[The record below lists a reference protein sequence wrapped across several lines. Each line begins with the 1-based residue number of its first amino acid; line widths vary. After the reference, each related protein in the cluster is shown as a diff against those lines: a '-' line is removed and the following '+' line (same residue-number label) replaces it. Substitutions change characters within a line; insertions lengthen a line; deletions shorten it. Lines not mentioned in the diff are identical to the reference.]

1 MKKNQYF
8 LLLCLISAQIK
19 GQVILTTSQTNL
31 CSGNSTTM
39 VLNNPYPTAYA
50 NGKLLKNG
58 VEVANTTNGQ
68 LSYTT
73 AEAGEYRFFYDE
85 KEDFRQIYW
94 GYHPS
99 FTFQDITFL
108 DGLNGIAV
116 GNKTVLK
123 TADKGQTWNVAITPT
138 QTFNHTAVHFSDV
151 TNGWVV
157 GFNGQVIR
165 TTDGGSSW
173 VNKNITGVAPFTP
186 PLTDVFGI
194 NSTTA
199 WVVGDRN
206 TKVFKT
212 TNGGDTWT
220 DVFTGTFYSSGFRTV
235 FFLNQNEGWI
245 AGDYGIIRKTTNG
258 GANWSS
264 LMLGSS
270 SSSNSNTWV
279 TDIFFLD
286 SLNGWFIGEDGLIS
300 KTTDGGA
307 TWVKQRNG
315 TGLNGN
321 GIVNK
326 IRFIDALNGFATVAG
341 ELYKTTDGGST
352 WVAMRTSDGR
362 IWANAKSFHFFAVDD
377 FICSY
382 DSELFSYIKKLPQR
396 TNSISISP
404 KPIITANSTNICP
417 NQTIQLS
424 ISPSLNQISAQWL
437 RNNQPISG
445 ANGLTYNPTQM
456 GDYKVQTI
464 SANKFFQQKS
474 TIPTDSYRAEN
485 ISFVDNNT
493 GWVLKGGPV
502 GNIPLFK
509 TTNGGTSF
517 SQLDVN
523 SSISYSF
530 LNVIYF
536 QNTTTGWLVGHDQN
550 VGNFIA
556 KTTDGGN
563 TWLKKKTAINA
574 TLRKVFFLSNL
585 KGWAVGYKCYQGCG
599 SPGQSNEAYILRTTD
614 GGETW
619 TEQSSQHP
627 YIELSEVRF
636 VSETTGWVAGVY
648 NNTQSSLLKTID
660 GGITW
665 VEQLKHTDSYQNLF
679 FLNDQ
684 IGWFNTRFYRFKTVN
699 GGVSWTQLPIQYNEE
714 VAGPM
719 YFKDTQ
725 NGVSLGRDG
734 VFKTTDGGQNWTK
747 EAPFSS
753 TNAGLSLLKSLIN
766 ETTSFVIDAVNGQV
780 YQLNTSTFLCESNS
794 LSIGNNCCASLVT
807 LVNPT
812 DNVISGNRT
821 TQASASNGKIQAS
834 NHITGTANVTYQAKS
849 IELTPN
855 FKAENGTVFKAEIGG
870 CN

>member
-1 MKKNQYF
+1 MKKKQYI

-19 GQVILTTSQTNL
+19 GQVILTTNQTNL
-31 CSGNSTTM
+31 CSDNSTTI
-39 VLNNPYPTAYA
+39 VLSNPYPVAYP

-58 VEVANTTNGQ
+58 VEVSNTTNGQ

-73 AEAGEYRFFYDE
+73 SEAGEYQFIYDE

-94 GYHPS
+94 GYYPT
-99 FTFQDITFL
+99 FTFQDMTFS

-123 TADKGQTWNVAITPT
+123 TTDKGQTWNLVTTPT
-138 QTFNHTAVHFSDV
+138 QTFNHTTVHFSDAS
-151 TNGWVV
+151 NGWVV
-157 GFNGQVIR
+157 GVNGQVMK
-165 TTDGGSSW
+165 TTDGGNSW
-173 VNKNITGVAPFTP
+173 VNKNITGVSPFTP

-194 NSTTA
+194 NGTTA

-235 FFLNQNEGWI
+235 FFLNHNEGWI

-258 GANWSS
+258 GANWTS
-264 LMLGSS
+264 LLLGSS
-270 SSSNSNTWV
+270 SSSSSNTWV

-286 SLNGWFIGEDGLIS
+286 SSIGWFIGEDGLIS
-300 KTTDGGA
+300 KTTDGGT
-307 TWVKQRNG
+307 TWSKQRNS

-326 IRFIDALNGFATVAG
+326 IRFLDALSGFATISG
-341 ELYKTTDGGST
+341 ELYKTIDGGFT
-352 WVAMRTSDGR
+352 WIAMRTSDGR

-382 DSELFSYIKKLPQR
+382 DSELFKYIKKLPRR
-396 TNSISISP
+396 TNSIVISP

-424 ISPSLNQISAQWL
+424 IGLSPNQISTQWL

-445 ANGLTYNPTQM
+445 ANGLTYNPTQI
-456 GDYKVQTI
+456 GDYRVQTT
-464 SANKFFQQKS
+464 SENKFFQQKS
-474 TIPTDSYRAEN
+474 TIPTDSFRAEDL
-485 ISFVDNNT
+485 SFVDNNT

-502 GNIPLFK
+502 GSIPLFK

-517 SQLDVN
+517 SQLDIN
-523 SSISYSF
+523 NSISYSF
-530 LNVIYF
+530 LNVVYF

-550 VGNFIA
+550 VGNFMA

-563 TWLKKKTAINA
+563 TWIKKKTGINA
-574 TLRKVFFLSNL
+574 TLRKAFFLNNL
-585 KGWAVGYKCYQGCG
+585 KGWAVGYRCYQGCG
-599 SPGQSNEAYILRTTD
+599 SPTPTNEAYVLRTDD

-619 TEQSSQHP
+619 TEQSSQHQN
-627 YIELSEVRF
+627 IELSEVCF
-636 VSETTGWVAGVY
+636 INETTGWVAGVY
-648 NNTQSSLLKTID
+648 NNAMSSLLKTID

-684 IGWFNTRFYRFKTVN
+684 IGWFNTRFYRFKTTN
-699 GGVSWTQLPIQYNEE
+699 GGVNWSQLPIQYNEE
-714 VAGPM
+714 VAGPI

-725 NGVSLGRDG
+725 NGISLSRDG
-734 VFKTTDGGQNWTK
+734 IFKTTNGGQNWIK
-747 EAPFSS
+747 EAPFLS
-753 TNAGLSLLKSLIN
+753 TNAGLSLLKSLID
-766 ETTSFVIDAVNGQV
+766 ETTGFVIDEVNGQV
-780 YQLNTSTFLCESNS
+780 YQLNKSTFLCESNTIS
-794 LSIGNNCCASLVT
+794 VGNNCCSSLVT

-812 DNVISGNRT
+812 DNIFSGTRT
-821 TQASASNGKIQAS
+821 TQASAINGKIQAS
-834 NHITGTANVTYQAKS
+834 NHITGTAIVTYQAKS
-849 IELTPN
+849 IELNPN